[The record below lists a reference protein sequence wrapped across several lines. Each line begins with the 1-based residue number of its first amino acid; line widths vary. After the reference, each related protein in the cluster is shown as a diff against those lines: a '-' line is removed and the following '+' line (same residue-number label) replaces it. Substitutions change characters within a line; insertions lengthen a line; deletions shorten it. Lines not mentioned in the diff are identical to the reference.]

1 MGLYLKFL
9 KGDIR
14 WKEESV
20 KKEWGCWILE
30 LKANALRRTMHFR
43 SFKTELLTSFC
54 CCLSICIQIS
64 FVVGNDEFSPC
75 PFSSSTTHSLLKS
88 VTVRIN
94 MTISIR
100 IWTALVVQWLG
111 VHMPLQGTQ
120 VQSLVC
126 KDSTHRNSKISVPQL
141 LNQSTLEPVLGN

>member
-1 MGLYLKFL
+1 MM
-9 KGDIR
+9 
-14 WKEESV
+14 EELGTENRERKPPSRSRTSV
-20 KKEWGCWILE
+20 SPRISTVRKTSGKTVEI
-30 LKANALRRTMHFR
+30 
-43 SFKTELLTSFC
+43 KTELLTVC

-75 PFSSSTTHSLLKS
+75 PFSSSTIHSLLKS

-94 MTISIR
+94 LTISIR
-100 IWTALVVQWLG
+100 IRTALVVQWLG
-111 VHMPLQGTQ
+111 VHVPLQGTQ
-120 VQSLVC
+120 VRSLVC

>member
-1 MGLYLKFL
+1 M
-9 KGDIR
+9 
-14 WKEESV
+14 EELDTENRERKPPSRSRTSV
-20 KKEWGCWILE
+20 SPGISTVRKTSGKTVEI
-30 LKANALRRTMHFR
+30 
-43 SFKTELLTSFC
+43 KTELLTSFC

-75 PFSSSTTHSLLKS
+75 PFSSSTIHSLLKS

-100 IWTALVVQWLG
+100 IWTTLVVQWLG
-111 VHMPLQGTQ
+111 VHIPLQGTQ

-141 LNQSTLEPVLGN
+141 PNQSTLEPVLGN

>member
-1 MGLYLKFL
+1 M
-9 KGDIR
+9 
-14 WKEESV
+14 EELDTENRERKPPS
-20 KKEWGCWILE
+20 
-30 LKANALRRTMHFR
+30 RSRTSMSPR
-43 SFKTELLTSFC
+43 ISTVRKTSGKTVEIKTELLTSFC

>member
-1 MGLYLKFL
+1 MM
-9 KGDIR
+9 
-14 WKEESV
+14 EELDTENRERKPPSRSRTSV
-20 KKEWGCWILE
+20 SPGISTVRKTSGKTVEI
-30 LKANALRRTMHFR
+30 
-43 SFKTELLTSFC
+43 KTELLTSFC

-64 FVVGNDEFSPC
+64 FVVEFSPC

-120 VQSLVC
+120 VQSLVFE
-126 KDSTHRNSKISVPQL
+126 DSTHRNSKISVPQL